1 VYALQRNPFYS
12 KYFVSIGDWTARIW
26 MEDCKTPIMNTKY
39 HNSYL
44 TGGQWSPTR
53 PGVFFTIKDDGTLD
67 VWDYFYKQNDPTLQV
82 QVTDQVLTS
91 MRVQDGG
98 KMVAVGARD
107 GSVTLLD
114 ICDGLS
120 VMQTGEKQAISAIF
134 ERETKRE
141 KNLEA
146 RQKELR
152 LKAKKAG
159 GGRQRSSSTT
169 IPRQWRSSR
178 RSSST
183 SSTRRRM

>member
-1 VYALQRNPFYS
+1 
-12 KYFVSIGDWTARIW
+12 
-26 MEDCKTPIMNTKY
+26 
-39 HNSYL
+39 
-44 TGGQWSPTR
+44 
-53 PGVFFTIKDDGTLD
+53 

-120 VMQTGEKQAISAIF
+120 MMQTGEKHAISAIF

-159 GGRQRSSSTT
+159 GGAAEIELDNNPETVAIIEREFFDLINKKKDVEETN
-169 IPRQWRSSR
+169 PLEVELNA
-178 RSSST
+178 
-183 SSTRRRM
+183 